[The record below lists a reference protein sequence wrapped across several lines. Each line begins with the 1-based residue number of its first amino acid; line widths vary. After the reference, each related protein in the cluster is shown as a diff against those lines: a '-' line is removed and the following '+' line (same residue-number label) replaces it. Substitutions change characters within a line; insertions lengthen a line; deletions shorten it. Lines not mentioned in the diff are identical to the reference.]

1 MKWRKRK
8 GLKMETEYSPRP
20 IGLTESTNEAGKL
33 NKNRRTGRKKKLL
46 DIGQKGGREM
56 SEERKQKENRWI
68 KFVYDENITK
78 KIS

>member
-1 MKWRKRK
+1 
-8 GLKMETEYSPRP
+8 METEYSPRP

-56 SEERKQKENRWI
+56 SEERKQKENR
-68 KFVYDENITK
+68 
-78 KIS
+78 